1 MEAVNKT
8 PEPGKVLNMEF
19 FDGGM
24 NTVISIL
31 TKDISAAWKNI
42 TEWQRDMSHTTGRPA
57 YKIHSYTI
65 TPITMNSPLMP
76 QGVPA
81 MLIVVIME
89 KVSVTVELP
98 SLFDQTL

>member
-1 MEAVNKT
+1 MEAVKNKT

-31 TKDISAAWKNI
+31 TQDISAAWKNI
-42 TEWQRDMSHTTGRPA
+42 AEWQRDLNKTQIGKGA
-57 YKIHSYTI
+57 FKIHSYTI

-81 MLIVVIME
+81 MMVVVIME
-89 KVSVTVELP
+89 KVIFP
-98 SLFDQTL
+98 PLFKPE